1 MMNFSIPYTRKFN
14 YFSQPNVEID
24 IHYKPKVKEL
34 EDFIIKYKQKR
45 INLIFDSWGD
55 FDQERDP
62 DLILAFRQKY
72 PTCDLVMRLPEYSA
86 QIQTLLT
93 QKGLPHYYYI
103 FANRWG
109 VFNGLLNTS
118 VTDIYITED
127 LCFCMDIVQQ
137 KVKDKNKR
145 IRTFCDIC
153 QTSWPEEESL
163 RTFFIRP
170 EDLFLYNKY
179 IDVVEFFNAEYN
191 KNSLNALYDLYN
203 TGRRWA
209 GPLKE
214 IIKGFKG
221 DTDSYYIIPYFGE
234 KRLNCEKR
242 CNVSSCSFCV
252 QLSSL
257 AQTLKQNQIGIFYK
271 NKNFQYNKEDEK

>member
-1 MMNFSIPYTRKFN
+1 MNFAIPFTRKFN
-14 YFSQPNVEID
+14 YFNQPNVEIN

-34 EDFIIKYKQKR
+34 DDFISKYNQKR
-45 INLIFDSWGD
+45 INLIFQEGE
-55 FDQERDP
+55 FDKERDLP
-62 DLILAFRQKY
+62 LIEAFREKY
-72 PTCDLVMRLPEYSA
+72 PQCELVMRLPVYSR
-86 QIQTLLT
+86 QIQSLLA
-93 QKGLPHYYYI
+93 QKQLPHYYYI
-103 FANRWG
+103 LANQWG
-109 VFNGLLNTS
+109 IFNGLLNTS
-118 VTDIYITED
+118 VTDIYISED
-127 LCFCMDIVQQ
+127 LCFSLDIIQQ
-137 KVKDKNKR
+137 KVKDTNKK
-145 IRTFCDIC
+145 IRTFCNVC
-153 QTSWPEEESL
+153 QTTWPEEESL

-170 EDLFLYNKY
+170 EDIFLYNKY
-179 IDVVEFFNAEYN
+179 IDVVEFFEAEKDKNALNTLYNLYN
-191 KNSLNALYDLYN
+191 K
-203 TGRRWA
+203 GERWA